1 MHNVRPPLQM
11 ITIKKNNQTQQA
23 DVFLYKFCP
32 WNKLCH
38 VPFPK
43 VVKLYDAH
51 VKLIYRT
58 SRQGQFANQVSRTT
72 GCQQTWL
79 VSVIKFAWFYTDR
92 DNVWTC
98 DSSKWDPSP
107 CFTFMANYEYTNQGR
122 ESNISNIYN
131 VSKVLLQ
138 MSDISY
144 FVR

>member
-1 MHNVRPPLQM
+1 M
-11 ITIKKNNQTQQA
+11 
-23 DVFLYKFCP
+23 VFFWYKFCP
-32 WNKLCH
+32 WNKHCH

-51 VKLIYRT
+51 VKSIEQRHVKVNFSESSKPHNRMSTNLACISDPLRMVLYLAD
-58 SRQGQFANQVSRTT
+58 S
-72 GCQQTWL
+72 
-79 VSVIKFAWFYTDR
+79 DR

-98 DSSKWDPSP
+98 NSSKWDPSP

-131 VSKVLLQ
+131 VSKVPLQ
-138 MSDISY
+138 MSDISD